1 MTMMRLRS
9 ARAALSSAVLLYALG
24 GAGVRAAA
32 PPGTLGARFEPN
44 VGQAHPRVRFVSR
57 GRGHALFLT
66 DDGAVLVLRPAAGA
80 DAETIHMTLPGACF
94 TEPAGVGELPGRSN
108 YFLGRDPRTWRS
120 GVAAYGSVRYADVY
134 PGVDLVYYGRQGSLE
149 YDFRIAPGSDPD
161 RITLAFEGV
170 RALSV
175 DREGNL
181 LLETSAGRIVQRQP
195 VAYQERGG
203 VRIPVR
209 AEYVVEDGSRA
220 RFALG
225 KHDPALPL
233 TIDPV
238 LSYSSYLGGALDD
251 SGLAVA
257 VDASGSTYLAGQT
270 DSLDFPVTPGA
281 AQLANAG
288 GTDVFVAKVG
298 PSGSTLEFAT
308 YLGGSSSDVGNGIA
322 LGPGGTVFVAG
333 ETASADFP
341 TTAGALQ
348 TAIPGRRAGF
358 VAKLNASGD
367 ALVFSTYLGGSATA
381 RCNAIAVDASG
392 EAYVT
397 GRTDS
402 ADFPTTAGVVFPMYR
417 GGQFD
422 AYVSKLDAAGT
433 GLVYSTFMGGGGND
447 ALFGIALGPGNTACV
462 AGGSDSPDYPT
473 TASAYQSVV
482 LDTDPVVTKLDANGA
497 SLVYST
503 FLGGSSDMERADAIA
518 VDPAGYICVTGF
530 TPSADFPTKNA
541 AQPLK
546 GGGND
551 AWAARFNPN
560 GFGPS
565 SLVYS
570 TFIGGD
576 GNDRGNGVSV
586 DGAGHA
592 WVVGQTNS
600 GDNFPLLDPIQT
612 AYGGGANDA
621 FVTRL
626 SSSGAFEFSTLLGG
640 GGSDQGNAVATL
652 GADAVVTGGTDSS
665 DFPTVASLQAVNRGG
680 SDAFFA
686 RIRRSFAASAVPA
699 LSPALLAVLAA
710 GLALAGTVLLR
721 HN

>member
-1 MTMMRLRS
+1 MTRFRS
-9 ARAALSSAVLLYALG
+9 ARAAFRFAVLLYALG
-24 GAGVRAAA
+24 GAGARARAL
-32 PPGTLGARFEPN
+32 PGTIGARFEPN
-44 VGQAHPRVRFVSR
+44 VGQADARVRFVSR

-80 DAETIHMTLPGACF
+80 DAATIRMTLPGACM

-108 YFLGRDPRTWRS
+108 YFLGPDPRTWRS

-134 PGVDLVYYGRQGSLE
+134 PGVDLVYYGRKGSLE
-149 YDFRIAPGSDPD
+149 YDFRIAPGSDPG

-181 LLETSAGRIVQRQP
+181 LLETSAGRIVQRRP
-195 VAYQERGG
+195 VAYQENGG

-209 AEYVVEDGSRA
+209 AEYVVEGGSRA

-225 KHDPALPL
+225 THDPALAL

-257 VDASGSTYLAGQT
+257 VDAAGNTYLAGQT

-281 AQLANAG
+281 ARSANAG

-308 YLGGSSSDVGNGIA
+308 YVGGSSSDVGNGIA

-333 ETASADFP
+333 ETTSADFP

-348 TAIPGRRAGF
+348 SAIPGRRAGF
-358 VAKLNASGD
+358 VAKLSASGG
-367 ALVFSTYLGGSATA
+367 ALVFSTYLGGSSTA
-381 RCNAIAVDASG
+381 RCSAIAVDASG

-402 ADFPTTAGVVFPMYR
+402 ADFPTTAGVVFPVYR

-422 AYVSKLDAAGT
+422 AYVSKLNEAGS
-433 GLVYSTFMGGGGND
+433 GLVYSTFLGGGGND
-447 ALFGIALGPGNTACV
+447 ALFGIALGPGDTACV

-473 TASAYQSVV
+473 TASAYQLVV
-482 LDTDPVVTKLDANGA
+482 RETDPVVTKLDANGA
-497 SLVYST
+497 SLMYST
-503 FLGGSSDMERADAIA
+503 FLGGGLDMERADAIA

-541 AQPLK
+541 AQPVK
-546 GGGND
+546 GAGID
-551 AWAARFNPN
+551 AWAARLNPN
-560 GFGPS
+560 GFGPA

-586 DGAGHA
+586 DAAGSA

-600 GDNFPLLDPIQT
+600 GGNFPLLDPIQA
-612 AYGGGANDA
+612 AYGGGTNDG

-640 GGSDQGNAVATL
+640 SGSDQGNAVAVL
-652 GADAVVTGGTDSS
+652 GADTFVTGATDSS
-665 DFPTVASLQAVNRGG
+665 DFPTVAALQSVNGGG

-686 RIRRSFAASAVPA
+686 RIRGSLAASAVPA
-699 LSPALLAVLAA
+699 LAPALLAALAA
-710 GLALAGTVLLR
+710 GLALAGTLLLR
-721 HN
+721 RN